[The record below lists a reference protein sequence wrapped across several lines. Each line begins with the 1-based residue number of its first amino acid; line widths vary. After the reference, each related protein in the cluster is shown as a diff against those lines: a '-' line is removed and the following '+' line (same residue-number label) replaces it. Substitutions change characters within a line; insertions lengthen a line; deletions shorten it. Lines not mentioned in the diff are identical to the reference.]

1 MASSDEPTDMMELGG
16 IRRPDLPSLG
26 ALAKHPLAHIG
37 RALDEFNAIILAA
50 NQEPNNSKV
59 D

>member
-1 MASSDEPTDMMELGG
+1 MIELGG
-16 IRRPDLPSLG
+16 IRRPDLPSLR
-26 ALAKHPLAHIG
+26 ALAKHPLAHLG

-50 NQEPNNSKV
+50 NQEPNHPNV